1 MKKRVKKNI
10 PHNIYVTLILRYLI
24 LLFLV
29 TQLPFIY
36 KILTPITTNAVGEF
50 LRLFYQVS
58 IHKDIINVN
67 ITTTIQIVSACVAGS
82 AYLLLLILNLT
93 VPLNTITRIKS
104 ILLSMVLLFIVNVI
118 RIVFLTYLLVIDF
131 PYFDFTHKFF
141 WYFLSTIF
149 VIIIWILTI
158 KLFKIKDVPV
168 YTDFKMLMKDIKKK

>member
-10 PHNIYVTLILRYLI
+10 FQNKHITLILRYII

-29 TQLPFIY
+29 TQLSLIY
-36 KILTPITTNAVGEF
+36 KILTPLTTNAVGEF

-58 IHKDIINVN
+58 IHKDIININ

-93 VPLNTITRIKS
+93 VPLNSITRIKS
-104 ILLSMVLLFIVNVI
+104 IIFSMASLFIINVI

-149 VIIIWILTI
+149 VIII
-158 KLFKIKDVPV
+158 FK
-168 YTDFKMLMKDIKKK
+168 